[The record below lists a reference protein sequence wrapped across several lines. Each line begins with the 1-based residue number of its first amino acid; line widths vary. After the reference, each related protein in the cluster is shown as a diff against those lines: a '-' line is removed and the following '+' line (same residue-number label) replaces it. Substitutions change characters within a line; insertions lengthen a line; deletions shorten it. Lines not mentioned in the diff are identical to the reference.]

1 MDGMRIVVVEDQPLF
16 RRGLID
22 LLNAEGFRVDGS
34 AGTVREAMDVV
45 AARMP
50 DIVLMDLQLA
60 DGSGIDATRQLFELH
75 GERVRVVML
84 SESRDPSDMIAAVR
98 AGAVGYLT
106 KDQAPERLAEALRG
120 VLRGEAALSRRMAAH
135 LIADVRDTQR
145 RMVLATKLPHRERLT
160 PRQLEILQLIAAGE
174 TTSEIAGRLFLSP
187 ETVRWHV
194 KAILRKL
201 KARTRAE
208 AAAALR
214 EVMAGA
220 V

>member
-22 LLNAEGFRVDGS
+22 LLGAEGFRVDGS
-34 AGTVREAMDVV
+34 AGTVREAMEVV

-60 DGSGIDATRQLFELH
+60 DGSGIDATRRLFELH

-84 SESRDPSDMIAAVR
+84 SESRDPADMIAAVR

-145 RMVLATKLPHRERLT
+145 RMVLATTLPHRERLT

-174 TTSEIAGRLFLSP
+174 TTTEIARRLFLSP

-214 EVMAGA
+214 EVMA
-220 V
+220 

>member
-60 DGSGIDATRQLFELH
+60 DGSGIDATRRLFELH

-106 KDQAPERLAEALRG
+106 KVRRRSGWPRRCEASCAARRRCRG
-120 VLRGEAALSRRMAAH
+120 G
-135 LIADVRDTQR
+135 
-145 RMVLATKLPHRERLT
+145 
-160 PRQLEILQLIAAGE
+160 
-174 TTSEIAGRLFLSP
+174 
-187 ETVRWHV
+187 
-194 KAILRKL
+194 
-201 KARTRAE
+201 
-208 AAAALR
+208 
-214 EVMAGA
+214 
-220 V
+220 